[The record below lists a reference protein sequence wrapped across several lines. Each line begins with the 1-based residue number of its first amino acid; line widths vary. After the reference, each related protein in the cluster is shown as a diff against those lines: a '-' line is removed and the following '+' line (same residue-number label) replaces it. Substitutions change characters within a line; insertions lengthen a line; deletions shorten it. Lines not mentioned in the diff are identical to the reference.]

1 MDWDRSEV
9 TYSSQIVGQQ
19 INDGAIDNKVIQSK
33 FRQFLRE
40 FREDGVEETFLYRER
55 LLNNYE
61 TRNYFIT
68 IDYDDLN
75 TFDPELSEKF
85 RENPSIYLPLF
96 ENAAQEVVAMT
107 KYPKPSKDE
116 MHNIQVQIINVARQ
130 PVPIRQLQAEHI
142 SKLVRVPG
150 IITSSTKV
158 FIFISPILS
167 F

>member
-19 INDGAIDNKVIQSK
+19 IDNGAIDNKVVQSK

-55 LLNNYE
+55 LLNSYDVGD
-61 TRNYFIT
+61 YFIR
-68 IDYDDLN
+68 INFADLN
-75 TFDPELSEKF
+75 KFDPELSEKF

-107 KYPKPSKDE
+107 KFPKPSRDE
-116 MHNIQVQIINVARQ
+116 MNTIQVQIIDVERQ
-130 PVPIRQLQAEHI
+130 RIDIRKLQADHI
-142 SKLVRVPG
+142 SKLVVVPG

-158 FIFISPILS
+158 WYIFIFW
-167 F
+167 

>member
-1 MDWDRSEV
+1 MSKITKHHLLALCLYTDFSDLC
-9 TYSSQIVGQQ
+9 TDFSQ
-19 INDGAIDNKVIQSK
+19 S
-33 FRQFLRE
+33 F
-40 FREDGVEETFLYRER
+40 R

-107 KYPKPSKDE
+107 KFPKPSKDE
-116 MHNIQVQIINVARQ
+116 MHNIQVEIINVARQ
-130 PVPIRQLQAEHI
+130 AVPIRQLQAQHI

-158 FIFISPILS
+158 
-167 F
+167 

>member
-1 MDWDRSEV
+1 MDWDRSQV

-96 ENAAQEVVAMT
+96 DFSLFA
-107 KYPKPSKDE
+107 
-116 MHNIQVQIINVARQ
+116 
-130 PVPIRQLQAEHI
+130 
-142 SKLVRVPG
+142 
-150 IITSSTKV
+150 
-158 FIFISPILS
+158 
-167 F
+167 